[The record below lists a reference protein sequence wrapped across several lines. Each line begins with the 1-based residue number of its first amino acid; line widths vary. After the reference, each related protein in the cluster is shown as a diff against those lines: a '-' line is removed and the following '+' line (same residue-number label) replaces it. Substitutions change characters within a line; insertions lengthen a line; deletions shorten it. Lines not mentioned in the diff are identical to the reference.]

1 MSDYKISFVSV
12 SLGRRISF
20 AEYVGVKCDFMPLE
34 MFMVAC
40 AIITKHPED
49 FPCLKVVSRSEIG
62 REISSR
68 ILFKAP
74 KV

>member
-20 AEYVGVKCDFMPLE
+20 AEYVGVNCDFMPLK
-34 MFMVAC
+34 MFIAAC
-40 AIITKHPED
+40 AIVAKHPED
-49 FPCLKVVSRSEIG
+49 FPCLQVVTRSDSG
-62 REISSR
+62 LEISSC
-68 ILFKAP
+68 ILFKSP

>member
-1 MSDYKISFVSV
+1 MSYYKISFVSV

-49 FPCLKVVSRSEIG
+49 FPCLKVVTRSDTGCEIPSRC
-62 REISSR
+62 
-68 ILFKAP
+68 LLKAP

>member
-1 MSDYKISFVSV
+1 MATFKITFDSV

-20 AEYVGVKCDFMPLE
+20 AEYVGVKSDFMPLE

-40 AIITKHPED
+40 SVITKHPED
-49 FPCLKVVSRSEIG
+49 FPCVQVVSRSDTG
-62 REISSR
+62 LEISSR